1 MNILLTGSEG
11 FIGKHL
17 HNSLRDLHNVIGL
30 DKKLNQDILN
40 TDLPD
45 EVDLVIHLAGSSG
58 VRHSLDNPQEYWENN
73 VEASRIIFNKY
84 KDKRILYASSSTAA
98 EPHMNPYAASKFLM
112 ETMAPESSIGMRFT
126 TVYGPNARDDMLIP
140 MIERNAVQYIN
151 VNHHRDFIHV
161 YDIVCAI
168 KTIMKSSITGVVDV
182 GTGFSINLNDLMTSL
197 GMNVEKKIG
206 KHYERIDNL
215 ANINILKELGWN
227 PKYKLLEYLRKEN
240 D

>member
-58 VRHSLDNPQEYWENN
+58 VRHSLD
-73 VEASRIIFNKY
+73 S
-84 KDKRILYASSSTAA
+84 
-98 EPHMNPYAASKFLM
+98 
-112 ETMAPESSIGMRFT
+112 
-126 TVYGPNARDDMLIP
+126 PNARDDMLIP

-206 KHYERIDNL
+206 KHYERLDNL
-215 ANINILKELGWN
+215 ASINILKELGWN